1 MTRRIM
7 NDRGDR
13 PVVEVTPG
21 PDRRPVR
28 CFAEDR
34 IELPIILV
42 AALEATGTGV
52 DRFLERLQRGSI
64 WQDQSIG
71 SADGE
76 IDIQAHLAPEG
87 LRCVVRIGKHK
98 WYHHPLDALHAF
110 GVEMPATDDGG
121 LAILE
126 LDPLLNT
133 LPLKIRH
140 MRTLNDAKPDL
151 GACLYL
157 IVPRISFALRH

>member
-1 MTRRIM
+1 MIRRIKG
-7 NDRGDR
+7 DRRDR
-13 PVVEVTPG
+13 PVAAVTPG

-28 CFAEDR
+28 RFEEDR

-42 AALEATGTGV
+42 AALEETGTGV
-52 DRFLERLQRGSI
+52 DRFLERLQRESI
-64 WQDQSIG
+64 WQAESIR

-87 LRCVVRIGKHK
+87 LRCVVRIGKDK

-110 GVEMPATDDGG
+110 GLEMPATDDGG

-126 LDPLLNT
+126 LDPLLNA
-133 LPLKIRH
+133 LPLKIRY
-140 MRTLNDAKPDL
+140 MRTLNDAKPGL
-151 GACLYL
+151 GTCLYL
-157 IVPRISFALRH
+157 IVPRISFALRY